1 MDTRI
6 LAPLFAVLLLTACSK
21 REDPPAPAQPA
32 APAPQAAAPAASG
45 PVAKPGGVLLGEGE
59 TSGALVGA
67 AGTTGGPSHFGGPM
81 ADAEAIAVA
90 DAPSGLVDPLR
101 GTPSLM
107 QEPQPPELVNAE
119 NRDIR
124 RTRSYAMQPP
134 TIPHKTDNYQVDRFA
149 NKCLTCHSRTRTEE
163 TQAPP
168 ISITHY
174 TDRSGNFLAQISP
187 RRYFCEQCHVV
198 QMETKALVTNT
209 FQDVDSLLAQ
219 QQAKRRTP

>member
-1 MDTRI
+1 MDKRI
-6 LAPLFAVLLLTACSK
+6 LAPLVAALMLFACSK
-21 REDPPAPAQPA
+21 REEPAAPAQPA

-45 PVAKPGGVLLGEGE
+45 PVTKPGGVLLGEGE
-59 TSGALVGA
+59 TGGALVGA
-67 AGTTGGPSHFGGPM
+67 GGTTGGPSTFGDPST
-81 ADAEAIAVA
+81 DSEAIAVA

-107 QEPQPPELVNAE
+107 QEPRPPELVNAE

-198 QMETKALVTNT
+198 QMEVKPTVANT
-209 FQDVDSLLAQ
+209 FQDVDSLLRE
-219 QQAKRRTP
+219 QQAKRQNP